1 MLKKIL
7 PYVLYAFFIA
17 SHCQAQDVEAL
28 LKAKPKAI
36 LQGKGISMQGS
47 INFMTRYYSPFD
59 IIDRQV
65 ASSYILTGQLTI
77 DLFGKVKMPM
87 SFMYSD
93 YSKTVMSGLETP
105 SVGAL
110 LPPLNRLSLRPTYK
124 GHTLFLGTNALNFSA
139 YTLAGHRFDGIGYEY
154 KSKKQPIYGGF
165 MYGNLSKQVVGDT
178 LNSYNRIGFSGK
190 VGYKHEKD
198 IIELILFHAQDKTA
212 IKGNPQSNLAMSVR
226 IQKALYKNFILDGE
240 LAHSAIFT
248 ENALQKSLSFYD
260 KLGTVIGVS
269 SKSVVSQALKLGIQY
284 KKEETSFGLEYSR
297 VDPFYETFG
306 GYYFNKDAETIAGKS
321 AFSLLDKKLKITTN
335 LGLQQNNLAMQNPQ
349 KNQRW
354 VGAFN
359 TSYAPNDKQNFQLS
373 YSTFLNYSNFQNNY
387 AYLMALNPYR
397 QLDTLNYRQTNQNL
411 TSSFGIELPQKGN
424 TKKAINGNVLYQVNN
439 DQAGSATTG
448 SSLYNASCN
457 YTWSNDSLKLMTTV
471 GLTTMRN
478 ASSSANEWMY
488 GPIFGLSK
496 NLIKDHLDL
505 TTNLSYLL
513 SDGLEGVNRVATTS
527 YRKGL
532 LLGKVNLT
540 ATIQKQHK
548 LTFSTSYL
556 KATNFG
562 SEKSGENFSELT
574 FLLNYAYSFK
584 VMDIKFK

>member
-7 PYVLYAFFIA
+7 PCVLFVFSIISY
-17 SHCQAQDVEAL
+17 CQAQDVETL
-28 LKAKPKAI
+28 LKVKPKAM

-47 INFMTRYYSPFD
+47 INFMTRFYTPFD
-59 IIDRQV
+59 IIDRQT

-93 YSKTVMSGLETP
+93 YSKAVISGLETP

-178 LNSYNRIGFSGK
+178 LNSYKRIGFSGK

-198 IIELILFHAQDKTA
+198 LVELILFHAQDKAGT
-212 IKGNPQSNLAMSVR
+212 KGNPQSNSAMSIR
-226 IQKALYKNFILDGE
+226 IQKALYKNIILDGE
-240 LAHSAIFT
+240 LARSAIFN
-248 ENALQKSLSFYD
+248 ENALQNALSFYD
-260 KLGTVIGVS
+260 KLGTLIGIS
-269 SKSVVSQALKLGIQY
+269 PKSIVRQAVKLGIQY
-284 KKEETSFGLEYSR
+284 KKEETSLGLEYSR

-306 GYYFNKDAETIAGKS
+306 GYYFNKDAETIAAKS
-321 AFSLLDKKLKITTN
+321 AFSLLDKKLKIN
-335 LGLQQNNLAMQNPQ
+335 ANVGLQQNNLAMQNPQ

-354 VGAFN
+354 VGGLA
-359 TSYAPNDKQNFQLS
+359 TSYVPNDKQNFQLS

-411 TSSFGIELPQKGN
+411 TGSFGVELPQRSN
-424 TKKAINGNVLYQVNN
+424 TKRSINGNVLYQVNN
-439 DQAGSATTG
+439 DQAGSAMTG

-457 YTWSNDSLKLMTTV
+457 YTWSNDSLKLMTTA

-478 ASSSANEWMY
+478 SSSSIQEWMY
-488 GPIFGLSK
+488 GPIFALSK
-496 NLIKDHLDL
+496 NLVKDHLDVNG
-505 TTNLSYLL
+505 NLSYLL
-513 SDGLEGVNRVATTS
+513 SDGIEGINRLGGS
-527 YRKGL
+527 NYRKGL
-532 LLGKVNLT
+532 LLGKLDIT

-548 LTFSTSYL
+548 LTFSTTYL
-556 KATNFG
+556 KANNF
-562 SEKSGENFSELT
+562 SSDKSGENFSELT
-574 FLLNYAYSFK
+574 LLLNYAYSFK